1 MGVAR
6 VLPFLLLA
14 ACAAQEPTLVAQE
27 RIAQPVCRSSHA
39 SELAQ
44 AQTAYRAC
52 AFSRVTARY
61 LSLDRDRPIMAAGAV
76 LHICRDEG
84 DAVEALLLRCSLGDQ
99 DEAEEQFS
107 ATYFALI
114 QQVEQAIIRDRGSRS
129 VP

>member
-14 ACAAQEPTLVAQE
+14 ACAAREPTLVARDQV
-27 RIAQPVCRSSHA
+27 AQPVCRSSHA
-39 SELAQ
+39 YELTQAQ
-44 AQTAYRAC
+44 AAYRAC
-52 AFSRVTARY
+52 AFEHVTARY

-99 DEAEEQFS
+99 DEAEEQMS
-107 ATYFALI
+107 ATYLTLI
-114 QQVEQAIIRDRGSRS
+114 GQVEQAIIRDRAARS

>member
-1 MGVAR
+1 
-6 VLPFLLLA
+6 
-14 ACAAQEPTLVAQE
+14 
-27 RIAQPVCRSSHA
+27 
-39 SELAQ
+39 
-44 AQTAYRAC
+44 
-52 AFSRVTARY
+52 
-61 LSLDRDRPIMAAGAV
+61 MAAGAV